1 MLQVFFEIPTQT
13 PWFTIVGVLACLA
26 IVSLLWWKSVEPGEK
41 RSGKNLAVQLAIAL
55 AVSFF
60 ALRFVASKLDHIP
73 IYGFGVMLF
82 LAFILCTWL
91 AGRRAAKQG
100 IPAERIQDLAIWL
113 FVGGI
118 SGSRL
123 TYFIVEDKEVTM
135 SNFFTMETLKK
146 FFSIWDG
153 GLVLYG
159 SIIGGALSFFLAYL
173 VFLRKHGLTF
183 WQLAD
188 IVAPS
193 LALGVCL
200 GRIGCL
206 LNGCCYGG
214 VACPDCQAIPYPLA
228 AAPRFVY
235 TEQGYQTAAGFTLDD
250 HTHLAVVGIVEKGSA
265 ADAAGLRNGDLIIE
279 AIGKEIHDQDDL
291 DRVLSQ
297 GTHGRWIGEW
307 PRGQNDLTLTVVRR
321 GDDQPTQIGPF
332 YPKSIGLYPTQIH
345 ESISTFLILLLI
357 LAFEPFKRRDGSLM
371 VLFLLVYPI
380 HRFIDE
386 MLRNDTE
393 RYALGMTFSQF
404 VSFGVFACAVGLS
417 VWLWRFQP
425 PVKTTDPQPA

>member
-1 MLQVFFEIPTQT
+1 
-13 PWFTIVGVLACLA
+13 
-26 IVSLLWWKSVEPGEK
+26 
-41 RSGKNLAVQLAIAL
+41 
-55 AVSFF
+55 
-60 ALRFVASKLDHIP
+60 LDHIP

-118 SGSRL
+118 IGSRL

-235 TEQGYQTAAGFTLDD
+235 TEKGYQTAAGFTLDD